1 MVMPNAPEE
10 FKMYI
15 EGKTKK
21 VKEISEMSK

>member
-1 MVMPNAPEE
+1 VAMPNAPEE